1 MSYYRFSASLVRM
14 FLSPFYKIKKENTDV
29 PSEGAFI
36 GIANHVSYLDGII
49 MASTIKRPMR
59 FVMYWKIYETPVLKL
74 LFKSLNVIPIASPRE
89 NREVYDKAVA
99 EMDAEIKRGGAVFI
113 FPEGMITYDGEMNE
127 FKSGA
132 VRLSQIHN
140 CDVIPFGINGLWGSM
155 YSRAKK
161 RTTRLLR
168 RNVIIKGG
176 DVISHHK
183 VKQKTL
189 EDEVALLIK

>member
-1 MSYYRFSASLVRM
+1 ML
-14 FLSPFYKIKKENTDV
+14 LSPFYKVKKENTEV
-29 PSEGAFI
+29 PSDGAFI
-36 GIANHVSYLDGII
+36 GVANHVSYLDGII

-89 NREVYDKAVA
+89 SREVYDKAVA
-99 EMDAEIKRGGAVFI
+99 EMDAEIERGGAVFI

-132 VRLSQIHN
+132 VRLAQVHN

-161 RTTRLLR
+161 RTTGLLR
-168 RNVIIKGG
+168 RHVEIKGG
-176 DVISHHK
+176 DTIVHTDVS
-183 VKQKTL
+183 QKSL
-189 EDEVALLIK
+189 YLAVNALIK